1 MMEIKTSVRIVKAKP
16 EAVNEIESLTSGKH
30 DIAWSENL
38 DKHVMLS
45 GDAYTTLNNQFRT
58 QSITGLPKNY
68 LQYLQNTANAGGF
81 NNVALAAK
89 ADSTPKISSKEIQ
102 KAYMSL
108 TANSASLIR
117 QYFPEEMNAPIQSME
132 FIFASYSA
140 IDAWSDPLRKN
151 NIRASM
157 ATGKAIIEAIDVFA
171 PFFPSLRQI
180 QPATAIAGVALKTA
194 ESAYLVYSLNQ
205 K

>member
-1 MMEIKTSVRIVKAKP
+1 MEIKTSVRIVKAKP
-16 EAVNEIESLTSGKH
+16 EAVEEIESLTSGKH
-30 DIAWSENL
+30 DIAWSEEL

-45 GDAYTTLNNQFRT
+45 GEAYKTLNNQFRT

-68 LQYLQNTANAGGF
+68 LQYLQSNRQAGLLSNAAQATD
-81 NNVALAAK
+81 VT
-89 ADSTPKISSKEIQ
+89 STPKASTKEMH

-108 TANSASLIR
+108 TANSASLIK